1 MAQFEIP
8 GFLPGRQTNST
19 DQARLNDKLQTDAQP
34 DIGLRP
40 GFERIPTQL
49 PGDRWDPRD
58 ITAYRSN
65 SGMVAQFRQ
74 AKESIAY
81 VESQTTLPLPPGAP
95 LPPGGRAPTTGSG
108 FVATADGRVVTGY
121 HVVKDAKP
129 GSLHVTLPNGKKYQ
143 AEVEYLDPKTE
154 LAVLRLLRQPNET
167 FKPLA
172 MAESSD
178 LKAGDRVAAMGYPRG
193 VKEVFL
199 SMGGSWQRPKEFESP
214 TQFAQ
219 NKMFISADGSG
230 FQPGGFAGKVTL
242 GSILFDKQGRERI
255 QGGLLP
261 GEDPNRL
268 VISTDLK
275 VEPGNSGGPLLNREF
290 KAIGVIG
297 MTDVKGSKAGSTPIE
312 DVRAVLAKAKV
323 YDTPNLPIAGRP
335 AVYDATA
342 RFPFLQPN
350 QSQSGALSNKWEF
363 YPTNS
368 TITNLQFR
376 LRDRLAPLR

>member
-1 MAQFEIP
+1 MADQFEIP
-8 GFLPGRQTNST
+8 GFLPGWQTNST
-19 DQARLNDKLQTDAQP
+19 EQARLNDKLQSDAQP
-34 DIGLRP
+34 TIGLRP

-49 PGDRWDPRD
+49 PGDRWDPTD
-58 ITAYRSN
+58 VTAYRAN
-65 SGMVAQFRQ
+65 SGVVAQFRQ

-81 VESQTTLPLPPGAP
+81 IESQTAVPLPPGAT
-95 LPPGGRAPTTGSG
+95 RAPTTGSG

-121 HVVKDAKP
+121 HVVKDAKE
-129 GSLHVTLPNGKKYQ
+129 GSLTVTLPNGKKYQ
-143 AEVEYLDPKTE
+143 AEIEHLDPKTE
-154 LAVLRLLRQPNET
+154 LAVLRLHRQPNET

-178 LKAGDRVAAMGYPRG
+178 LKPGDRVAAMGYPRG

-199 SMGGSWQRPKEFESP
+199 SMGGSWQRPREFESP

-219 NKMFISADGSG
+219 NKMFIAADGSG
-230 FQPGGFAGKVTL
+230 FMPGGFRGKTTL
-242 GSILFDKQGRERI
+242 GSMLFDQQGRERI

-275 VEPGNSGGPLLNREF
+275 VEPGNSGGPLLNQEF

-312 DVRAVLAKAKV
+312 DVRKAVADARV
-323 YDTPNLPIAGRP
+323 YDRPNQPVTARSPIH
-335 AVYDATA
+335 DQST
-342 RFPFLQPN
+342 RFPFLVPN
-350 QSQSGALSNKWEF
+350 QGQTGSLSNKLELS
-363 YPTNS
+363 PPNS
-368 TITNLQFR
+368 SITNLHFR
-376 LRDRLAPLR
+376 LREKLTQFR

>member
-1 MAQFEIP
+1 MADQFEIP
-8 GFLPGRQTNST
+8 GFLPGWQTNST
-19 DQARLNDKLQTDAQP
+19 EQARLNDKLQSDAQP
-34 DIGLRP
+34 TIGLRP

-49 PGDRWDPRD
+49 PGDRWDPTD
-58 ITAYRSN
+58 VTAYRAN
-65 SGMVAQFRQ
+65 SGVVAQFRQ

-81 VESQTTLPLPPGAP
+81 VESQTAAPLPPGAT
-95 LPPGGRAPTTGSG
+95 RAPTTGSG

-121 HVVKDAKP
+121 HVVKDAKE
-129 GSLHVTLPNGKKYQ
+129 GSLTVTLPNGKKYQ
-143 AEVEYLDPKTE
+143 AEIEHLDPKTE
-154 LAVLRLLRQPNET
+154 LAVLRLHRQPNET

-178 LKAGDRVAAMGYPRG
+178 LKPGDRVAAMGYPRG

-199 SMGGSWQRPKEFESP
+199 SMGGSWQRPREFESA

-219 NKMFISADGSG
+219 NKMFIAADGSG
-230 FQPGGFAGKVTL
+230 FMPGGFRGKTTL
-242 GSILFDKQGRERI
+242 GSMLFDQQGRERI

-275 VEPGNSGGPLLNREF
+275 VEPGNSGGPLLNQEF

-312 DVRAVLAKAKV
+312 DVRKALADARV
-323 YDTPNLPIAGRP
+323 HDRPNQPVTAHLPIQ
-335 AVYDATA
+335 DQST
-342 RFPFLQPN
+342 RFPFLVPN
-350 QSQSGALSNKWEF
+350 HGQTGSLSNRLELN
-363 YPTNS
+363 PTNS
-368 TITNLQFR
+368 TITNLHFR
-376 LRDRLAPLR
+376 LREKLTPFR

>member
-8 GFLPGRQTNST
+8 GFLPGRQTNNT
-19 DQARLNDKLQTDAQP
+19 DQARLDDKLQMDAQP
-34 DIGLRP
+34 QIGLRP

-58 ITAYRSN
+58 VTGYRAN
-65 SGMVAQFRQ
+65 SGMVMQFRQ

-81 VESQTTLPLPPGAP
+81 IESQTTRPLPPGAQ
-95 LPPGGRAPTTGSG
+95 GSPTTGSG

-129 GSLHVTLPNGKKYQ
+129 GSLNVTLPNGKKYQ
-143 AEVEYLDPKTE
+143 AEVEYLDQKTE

-172 MAESSD
+172 MAENSD
-178 LKAGDRVAAMGYPRG
+178 LKPGDKVSAMGYPRG

-199 SMGGSWQRPKEFESP
+199 SMGGTWRKQREFESP
-214 TQFAQ
+214 SQFAQ
-219 NKMFISADGSG
+219 DKMFIAADGSG
-230 FQPGGFAGKVTL
+230 FVPGGFMRKVTL
-242 GSILFDKQGRERI
+242 GSMLFDKDGRERI

-268 VISTDLK
+268 VISTNLK
-275 VEPGNSGGPLLNREF
+275 VEPGNSGGPLLNQEF

-297 MTDVKGSKAGSTPIE
+297 MTDVIGSKAASTPIE
-312 DVRAVLAKAKV
+312 DVRAVLAAAGVDRK
-323 YDTPNLPIAGRP
+323 PNLPAP
-335 AVYDATA
+335 ARSGVYDQPV

-350 QSQSGALSNKWEF
+350 VGQTGSLSNKVELNS
-363 YPTNS
+363 TSS
-368 TITNLQFR
+368 TITNLQYR
-376 LRDRLAPLR
+376 LRDKLAPYR